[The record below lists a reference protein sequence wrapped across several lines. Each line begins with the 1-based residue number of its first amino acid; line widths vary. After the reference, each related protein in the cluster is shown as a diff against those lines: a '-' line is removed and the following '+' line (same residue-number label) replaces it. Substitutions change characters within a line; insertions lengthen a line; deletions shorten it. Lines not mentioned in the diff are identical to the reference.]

1 MNNIRRS
8 GRRVALLAC
17 YPLRDPAMPPQFISN
32 HGMRMVE
39 ASLRAS
45 NLDGLE
51 LQVWDLSEKN
61 LAPLVD
67 ELLLFDPDVIGFS
80 TYLWSFPFF
89 TSVAEKMKQDDPGR
103 LIVFGGP
110 SARPSMLSLEAHKKS
125 AQWIDVLVI
134 NEGEVTF
141 NNIVAMTD
149 RSDPSL
155 TNQVG
160 IALHNGDGWKQTPP
174 QPLSDLN
181 DLPSPYQ
188 MNLVPHGGIGVL
200 QTYRGCP
207 FTCSFCEWGELKSSK
222 RVCDVETLS
231 AELNALAENDVTG
244 TLLVDAGLNLNPNAF
259 RNFDQAAQETGFYN
273 DRYLISEL
281 YPARVKQEHIDF
293 LSRIGR
299 PLVGVGLQSF
309 DNKVLSHVER
319 SYDEKRFEETL
330 QKLSEVA
337 TLAIEI
343 IMGLPGDTA
352 ENFLKSFQRARSLPY
367 SLRVYHCVVLPSALM
382 VKSPPSHKL
391 VYDQIDL
398 KMQSCLGWT
407 AEDLQKTVEFVSE
420 RAENEGGQIGDFFWV
435 FPPAN

>member
-61 LAPLVD
+61 LEPLIE

-110 SARPSMLSLEAHKKS
+110 SARPSMLSLEAHRGS

-141 NNIVAMTD
+141 NNIIAMID
-149 RSDPSL
+149 RSESSL
-155 TNQVG
+155 ANQIG
-160 IALHNGDGWKQTPP
+160 IALHNGDGWKETPP
-174 QPLSDLN
+174 QSLSDLN

-222 RVCDVETLS
+222 RVCDVDTLS
-231 AELNALAENDVTG
+231 AELNALAKNDVTG

-259 RNFDQAAQETGFYN
+259 RNFVQAAEETGFYN

-281 YPARVKQEHIDF
+281 YPARVKQDHIDF
-293 LSRIGR
+293 LSKIGR

-309 DNKVLSHVER
+309 DNEVLSHVER
-319 SYDEKRFEETL
+319 SYDEKRFEQTL
-330 QKLSEVA
+330 QKLDEVA

-352 ENFLKSFQRARSLPY
+352 ESFLKSFHRARSLPY

-382 VKSPPSHKL
+382 VKSPASHKL
-391 VYDQIDL
+391 VYDQWNL
-398 KMQSCLGWT
+398 KMQSCLGWS